1 MQLILHLTAPSYD
14 TWKTAF
20 DAETENRSAAGLTV
34 MQIWRGADSASDI
47 SILFNVSNR
56 ANAQAW
62 LDKEASFGRSATAQF
77 LKTA

>member
-20 DAETENRSAAGLTV
+20 DADGENRSAAGLTV
-34 MQIWRGADSASDI
+34 MQIWRGADAANDI

-56 ANAQAW
+56 ARAQAW
-62 LDKEASFGRSATAQF
+62 LDKEAGFGRTATAHFVQ
-77 LKTA
+77 TA